1 MLILDKKM
9 NRGRNIVGSPLTA
22 YSTHSTSYSTPAAAT
37 AYLSP
42 YSSRISTSS
51 SSSSKGTFNLYHGRS
66 LSVDPG
72 LAREAAITR
81 QLIQSPKEEDGAI
94 RSSR

>member
-42 YSSRISTSS
+42 YSSRTST
-51 SSSSKGTFNLYHGRS
+51 SSSKGTFNLYHGRS
-66 LSVDPG
+66 RSVDPG

-81 QLIQSPKEEDGAI
+81 QLIESPKEEDGAI

>member
-1 MLILDKKM
+1 M

-22 YSTHSTSYSTPAAAT
+22 YSTHSASYYTPVAAT
-37 AYLSP
+37 ACLSP

-51 SSSSKGTFNLYHGRS
+51 SFSSSSKGTFNLYHGRS
-66 LSVDPG
+66 RSVDPG

>member
-1 MLILDKKM
+1 M

-42 YSSRISTSS
+42 YSSRTSNSS
-51 SSSSKGTFNLYHGRS
+51 SSPSSKGTFNLYHGRS

-81 QLIQSPKEEDGAI
+81 QLIESPKEEDGAI

>member
-1 MLILDKKM
+1 M

-42 YSSRISTSS
+42 YSSRTSTF
-51 SSSSKGTFNLYHGRS
+51 SSSSKGSFNLYHGRS

-81 QLIQSPKEEDGAI
+81 QLIESPKEEDRAT
-94 RSSR
+94 RSYR

>member
-1 MLILDKKM
+1 M

-37 AYLSP
+37 AYLS
-42 YSSRISTSS
+42 SST

-66 LSVDPG
+66 RSVDPG

-81 QLIQSPKEEDGAI
+81 QLIESPKEEIGAI

>member
-42 YSSRISTSS
+42 YSSRTSN
-51 SSSSKGTFNLYHGRS
+51 SSSSKGSFNLYHGRS

-81 QLIQSPKEEDGAI
+81 QLIQSPKEEIGAM

>member
-1 MLILDKKM
+1 M
-9 NRGRNIVGSPLTA
+9 GSPLTA

-37 AYLSP
+37 AFLSP
-42 YSSRISTSS
+42 YSSRISTS

-81 QLIQSPKEEDGAI
+81 QMIESPKEEDGAI